1 MKPLIIGTAGHIDH
15 GKSALLKTL
24 TGTDPDRLEE
34 EQRRGLTIDIGFAF
48 LSENIAFID
57 VPGHER
63 FIKNMITGAS
73 TIDMAMLVIAAD
85 DGIMPQTREHL
96 DILQFLGIK
105 TGLIVITK
113 LDLVSDDWLELVI
126 EDVKKFIKGTFLE
139 KAPIF
144 TVSSVTGK
152 GIKKLKKGILSLSS
166 RFQRKEA
173 TGLLRMPID
182 RVFTLKG
189 YGTIVTGSVIS
200 GKITVGNEIE
210 IQPLGEKVRVR
221 GIQSHNRAVDSITAG
236 HRAALN
242 LQGIEKESIKR
253 GYSVCTPGYYLPTNL
268 LTCKISLLS
277 SAPTLKYNSR
287 VRIHL
292 GTGEYIARVR
302 LIGRDKLEPGESAI
316 AQVTFDKV
324 VSAGFR
330 YRFIIRSYSPLSTIG
345 GGIVL
350 DVNPKPLKKKQV
362 DAIVGIQNLI
372 DGDINT
378 CIEWFFQKK
387 DLQIV
392 SDSYLARKLSLPLK
406 DITENLQILE
416 NRKKIIRINRGCIS
430 TIILS
435 QTKEEMLN
443 TILKFHKENPLIYG
457 IEKLVL
463 FKQIDVIGPIGN
475 WILDTLKNNRKIK
488 IQGNRISLYDFQP
501 ELTDKQEETL
511 NKLENEF
518 LKGGFSPPGYEKLMS
533 KISIQEDELQELIT
547 LLSNRKKVLIIG
559 KNTIFHRDII
569 DKGEKLIEE
578 FLKKKGVATVSELK
592 NILGTSR
599 KWAIPLLNYYDQIGL
614 TIRDGDLRRLIS

>member
-1 MKPLIIGTAGHIDH
+1 
-15 GKSALLKTL
+15 
-24 TGTDPDRLEE
+24 
-34 EQRRGLTIDIGFAF
+34 
-48 LSENIAFID
+48 
-57 VPGHER
+57 
-63 FIKNMITGAS
+63 
-73 TIDMAMLVIAAD
+73 
-85 DGIMPQTREHL
+85 MPQTREHFY
-96 DILQFLGIK
+96 ILQLFGIRS
-105 TGLIVITK
+105 GMIVITK
-113 LDLVSDDWLELVI
+113 TDLVPDDWLELVI
-126 EDVKKFIKGTFLE
+126 EDIKKFIKGTFLE
-139 KAPIF
+139 KARIF

-152 GIKKLKKGILSLSS
+152 GIEKLKEGILSLSS

-173 TGLLRMPID
+173 TGLFRLPID

-200 GKITVGNEIE
+200 GKITVGDVIE
-210 IQPLGEKVRVR
+210 IQPLGKKVRVR
-221 GIQSHNRAVDSITAG
+221 GIQSHNRIVDSITAG

-242 LQGIEKESIKR
+242 LQGIEKRSIKR

-277 SAPTLKYNSR
+277 SAPALKYNSR

-302 LIGRDKLEPGESAI
+302 LIGMDKLEPGESAI
-316 AQVTFDKV
+316 AQTTFDKM

-330 YRFIIRSYSPLSTIG
+330 DRFIIRSYSPLLTIG

-378 CIEWFFQKK
+378 CIEWFFQKN

-392 SDSYLARKLSLPLK
+392 SESNLARKLSLPL
-406 DITENLQILE
+406 INISENLRILE
-416 NRKKIIRINRGCIS
+416 SQKKIIRISEGYIS
-430 TIILS
+430 TTTSTQI
-435 QTKEEMLN
+435 KEKMLN
-443 TILKFHKENPLIYG
+443 TLSKYHKENPLAYG
-457 IEKLVL
+457 MEKLEL

-488 IQGNRISLYDFQP
+488 IQGDRISLYDFQP

-518 LKGGFSPPGYEKLMS
+518 LKGGFNPPGYEELFS
-533 KISIQEDELQELIT
+533 NISIPEDELQ
-547 LLSNRKKVLIIG
+547 
-559 KNTIFHRDII
+559 
-569 DKGEKLIEE
+569 
-578 FLKKKGVATVSELK
+578 
-592 NILGTSR
+592 
-599 KWAIPLLNYYDQIGL
+599 
-614 TIRDGDLRRLIS
+614 RLI

>member
-1 MKPLIIGTAGHIDH
+1 MKPVIIGTAGHIDH
-15 GKSALLKTL
+15 GKSALLKAL

-63 FIKNMITGAS
+63 FIKNMVTGAS

-85 DGIMPQTREHL
+85 DGVMPQTREHF
-96 DILQFLGIK
+96 DILQLLGIRS
-105 TGLIVITK
+105 GMIVITK
-113 LDLVSDDWLELVI
+113 TDLVPDDWLELVI
-126 EDVKKFIKGTFLE
+126 EDIKKFIKGTFLE

-152 GIKKLKKGILSLSS
+152 GIEKLKEGILSLSS

-173 TGLLRMPID
+173 TGLFRLPID

-200 GKITVGNEIE
+200 GKITVGDVIE
-210 IQPLGEKVRVR
+210 IQPLGKKVRVR
-221 GIQSHNRAVDSITAG
+221 GIQSHNRIVDSITAG

-242 LQGIEKESIKR
+242 LQGIEKRSIKR

-268 LTCKISLLS
+268 LTCKISLLH

-287 VRIHL
+287 IRIHL

-302 LIGRDKLEPGESAI
+302 LIGMDKLEPGESAI
-316 AQVTFDKV
+316 AQTTFDKM

-330 YRFIIRSYSPLSTIG
+330 DRFIIRSYSPLLTIG

-350 DVNPKPLKKKQV
+350 DVNPKPLKKKQI

-372 DGDINT
+372 DRDINT
-378 CIEWFFQKK
+378 CIEWFFQKN

-392 SDSYLARKLSLPLK
+392 SESNLARKLSLPL
-406 DITENLQILE
+406 INISENLRILE
-416 NRKKIIRINRGCIS
+416 SQKKIIRISEGYFS
-430 TIILS
+430 TTTSTQI
-435 QTKEEMLN
+435 KEKMLN
-443 TILKFHKENPLIYG
+443 TLSKYHKENPLAYG
-457 IEKLVL
+457 MEKLEL
-463 FKQIDVIGPIGN
+463 FKQIDVIRPIGN

-488 IQGNRISLYDFQP
+488 IQGDKISLYDFQP

-518 LKGGFSPPGYEKLMS
+518 LKGGFNPLGYEELFS
-533 KISIQEDELQELIT
+533 NISIPEDELQRLIT
-547 LLSNRKKVLIIG
+547 LLVNQRRIIILE
-559 KNTIFHRDII
+559 KNIIFHKDIVN
-569 DKGEKLIEE
+569 KGEKLIKG
-578 FLKKKGVATVSELK
+578 FLKKKGNATVGELK
-592 NILGTSR
+592 DVLGTSR

>member
-1 MKPLIIGTAGHIDH
+1 MKPVIIGTAGHIDH
-15 GKSALLKTL
+15 GKSALLKAI

-63 FIKNMITGAS
+63 FIKNMVTGAS

-85 DGIMPQTREHL
+85 DGVMPQTREHL
-96 DILQFLGIK
+96 DILQLLGIK
-105 TGLIVITK
+105 SGLIVITK
-113 LDLVSDDWLELVI
+113 TDLASDEWLELML

-144 TVSSVTGK
+144 TVSSVTGE
-152 GIKKLKKGILSLSS
+152 GIEKLKEGILSLSS
-166 RFQRKEA
+166 RFQRKET
-173 TGLLRMPID
+173 TGLFRLPID
-182 RVFTLKG
+182 RVFSLKG

-200 GKITVGNEIE
+200 GKITVGDVIE

-221 GIQSHNRAVDSITAG
+221 GIQSHNRAVDSIIAG

-242 LQGIEKESIKR
+242 LQGIEKRSIKR

-268 LTCKISLLS
+268 LTCKITLLP

-287 VRIHL
+287 IRIHL
-292 GTGEYIARVR
+292 GTGEYIARIR
-302 LIGRDKLEPGESAI
+302 LIGRDKIEPGKSAV
-316 AQVTFDKV
+316 AQIIFDDT

-330 YRFIIRSYSPLSTIG
+330 DHFIIRSYSPLSTIG

-350 DVNPKPLKKKQV
+350 DVNPKPLKKKEV

-378 CIEWFFQKK
+378 CIEWFFQKNN
-387 DLQIV
+387 LQIV
-392 SDSYLARKLSLPLK
+392 SESYLARKMSLPL
-406 DITENLQILE
+406 INISENLRILE
-416 NRKKIIRINRGCIS
+416 SRKKIIRINRGYIS
-430 TIILS
+430 TTTLS
-435 QTKEEMLN
+435 QTKEKMLN
-443 TILKFHKENPLIYG
+443 TLSKFHKENPLMHG

-463 FKQIDVIGPIGN
+463 FKQIDAIEQIGN

-488 IQGNRISLYDFQP
+488 IQGDRISLYDFQP

-518 LKGGFSPPGYEKLMS
+518 LKGGFSPPGYEKLLS
-533 KISIQEDELQELIT
+533 KISIPENELQELII
-547 LLSNRKKVLIIG
+547 LLSNQKKILILG
-559 KNTIFHRDII
+559 KNTIFHKDII

>member
-15 GKSALLKTL
+15 GKSALLKAL

-63 FIKNMITGAS
+63 FIKNMVTGAS

-85 DGIMPQTREHL
+85 DGVMPQTREHL
-96 DILQFLGIK
+96 YILQLLGIRS
-105 TGLIVITK
+105 GMIVITK
-113 LDLVSDDWLELVI
+113 TDLVPDDWLELVI
-126 EDVKKFIKGTFLE
+126 EDIKKFIKGTFLE
-139 KAPIF
+139 KAQIF

-152 GIKKLKKGILSLSS
+152 GIEKLKEGILSLSS

-173 TGLLRMPID
+173 TGLFRLPID
-182 RVFTLKG
+182 RAFTLKG

-200 GKITVGNEIE
+200 GKITVGDVIE
-210 IQPLGEKVRVR
+210 IQPLGKKVRVR
-221 GIQSHNRAVDSITAG
+221 GIQSHNRIVDSITAG

-242 LQGIEKESIKR
+242 LQGIEKRSIKR

-268 LTCKISLLS
+268 LTCKISLLP
-277 SAPTLKYNSR
+277 SAPALKYNSR
-287 VRIHL
+287 IRIHL

-302 LIGRDKLEPGESAI
+302 FIGMDKLEPGESAI
-316 AQVTFDKV
+316 AQTTFDKM

-330 YRFIIRSYSPLSTIG
+330 DRFIIRSYSPLLTIG

-378 CIEWFFQKK
+378 CIEWFFQKN
-387 DLQIV
+387 DLLIV
-392 SDSYLARKLSLPLK
+392 SESNLARKLSLPL
-406 DITENLQILE
+406 INISENLRILE
-416 NRKKIIRINRGCIS
+416 SQKKIIRISEGYIS
-430 TIILS
+430 TTTSTQI
-435 QTKEEMLN
+435 KEKMLN
-443 TILKFHKENPLIYG
+443 TLSKYHKENPLAYG
-457 IEKLVL
+457 MEKLEL

-488 IQGNRISLYDFQP
+488 IQGDRISLYDFQP

-518 LKGGFSPPGYEKLMS
+518 LKGGFNPPGYEELFS
-533 KISIQEDELQELIT
+533 NISIPEDELQRLIT
-547 LLSNRKKVLIIG
+547 LLVNQRRIIILE
-559 KNTIFHRDII
+559 KNIIFHKDIVN
-569 DKGEKLIEE
+569 KGEKLIKGL
-578 FLKKKGVATVSELK
+578 LKKKGNATVSELK
-592 NILGTSR
+592 DVLGTSR
-599 KWAIPLLNYYDQIGL
+599 KWAIPLLNYYDKIGL
-614 TIRDGDLRRLIS
+614 TMRVGDLRRLIS